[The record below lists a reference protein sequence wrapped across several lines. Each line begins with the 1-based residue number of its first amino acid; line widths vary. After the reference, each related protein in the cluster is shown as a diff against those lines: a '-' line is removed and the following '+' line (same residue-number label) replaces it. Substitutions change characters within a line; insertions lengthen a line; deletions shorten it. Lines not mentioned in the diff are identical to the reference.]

1 LSVVTH
7 EELSA
12 RLLLVEDDAVIREA
26 TQLSL
31 ERHGY
36 DVTTADDGLEAIDVF
51 EKVQPDAVLLDI
63 MLPGLDGISVCRR
76 LREASTVP
84 IIMVSARSDALDVVL
99 GLEAGAD
106 DYVTKPFDTQV
117 LVARLRA
124 VLRRAVIEPVPA
136 AATQHSGVE
145 VFGDLELDREALEVR
160 RGGQQVQLTPTE
172 LRLLLEFANNPGVVL
187 SRSTL
192 LQRVWDYEWGGDGRL
207 VDVHL
212 QRLRTKIGADRIETV
227 RGFGYKLRA

>member
-1 LSVVTH
+1 MA
-7 EELSA
+7 EEQSTA
-12 RLLLVEDDAVIREA
+12 RILMVEDDAVIREA

-31 ERHGY
+31 RRHGY
-36 DVTTADDGLEAIDVF
+36 DVVTAVDGLEAVGAF
-51 EKVQPDAVLLDI
+51 ETERPDAILLDI

-76 LREASTVP
+76 IRETSTVP
-84 IIMVSARSDALDVVL
+84 VVMISARGDAVDVIQ

-124 VLRRAVIEPVPA
+124 VLRRA
-136 AATQHSGVE
+136 GVDGE
-145 VFGDLELDREALEVR
+145 TRKTVERFGDLELDREALEVR
-160 RGGQQVQLTPTE
+160 RAGRPVQLTPTE
-172 LRLLLEFANNPGVVL
+172 LKLLLEFANNPGVVL

-192 LQRVWDYEWGGDGRL
+192 LQRVWDYDWGGDGRL

-212 QRLRTKIGADRIETV
+212 QRLRTKIGAERIETV

>member
-1 LSVVTH
+1 MVP
-7 EELSA
+7 EEPAA
-12 RLLLVEDDAVIREA
+12 RILMVEDDAVIREA
-26 TQLSL
+26 TQLTL

-36 DVTTADDGLEAIDVF
+36 DVTTAEDGLEAIESF
-51 EKVQPDAVLLDI
+51 EKIHPDAVMLDI

-76 LREASTVP
+76 IRESSTVP
-84 IIMVSARSDALDVVL
+84 IVMVSARGDALDVVL

-124 VLRRAVIEPVPA
+124 VMRRAVVDPERPA
-136 AATQHSGVE
+136 PSTGASVE
-145 VFGDLELDREALEVR
+145 SFGDLELDREALEVR
-160 RGGQQVQLTPTE
+160 RGGSTVQLTPTE
-172 LRLLLEFANNPGVVL
+172 LKLLIEFANNPGVVL

>member
-1 LSVVTH
+1 M
-7 EELSA
+7 
-12 RLLLVEDDAVIREA
+12 VEDDAVIREA
-26 TQLSL
+26 TQLTL

-36 DVTTADDGLEAIDVF
+36 DVTTAEDGLEAIERF
-51 EKVQPDAVLLDI
+51 EKIHPDVVMLDI

-76 LREASTVP
+76 IRETSTVP
-84 IIMVSARSDALDVVL
+84 IVMVSARGDALDVVL

-124 VLRRAVIEPVPA
+124 VMRRAVSDPRA
-136 AATQHSGVE
+136 ARHRRPDPSVE
-145 VFGDLELDREALEVR
+145 SFGDLELDREALEVR
-160 RGGQQVQLTPTE
+160 RGGTTVQLTPTE
-172 LRLLLEFANNPGVVL
+172 LKLLIEFANNPGVVL

>member
-1 LSVVTH
+1 MVP
-7 EELSA
+7 EEPAA
-12 RLLLVEDDAVIREA
+12 RILMVEDDAVIREA
-26 TQLSL
+26 TQLTL

-36 DVTTADDGLEAIDVF
+36 DVTTAEDGLEAIESF
-51 EKVQPDAVLLDI
+51 EKIHPDAVMLDI

-76 LREASTVP
+76 IRETSTVP
-84 IIMVSARSDALDVVL
+84 IVMVSARGDALDVVL

-124 VLRRAVIEPVPA
+124 VMRRAVADPERPA
-136 AATQHSGVE
+136 PATGASVE
-145 VFGDLELDREALEVR
+145 SFGDLELDREALEVR
-160 RGGQQVQLTPTE
+160 RGGSTVQLTPTE
-172 LRLLLEFANNPGVVL
+172 LKLLIEFANNPGVVL

>member
-1 LSVVTH
+1 VLS
-7 EELSA
+7 EEPAA
-12 RLLLVEDDAVIREA
+12 RILMVEDDAVIREA
-26 TQLSL
+26 TQLTL

-36 DVTTADDGLEAIDVF
+36 DVATAEDGLEAIESF
-51 EKVQPDAVLLDI
+51 EKLDPDAVMLDV

-84 IIMVSARSDALDVVL
+84 IVMVSARGDALDVVL

-124 VLRRAVIEPVPA
+124 VLRRAVADPVRPTPA
-136 AATQHSGVE
+136 TGMTVE
-145 VFGDLELDREALEVR
+145 SFGDLELDREALEVR
-160 RGGQQVQLTPTE
+160 RSGSTVQLTPTE
-172 LRLLLEFANNPGVVL
+172 LKLLIEFANNPGVVL

>member
-1 LSVVTH
+1 MVP
-7 EELSA
+7 EEPAA
-12 RLLLVEDDAVIREA
+12 RILMVEDDAVIREA
-26 TQLSL
+26 TQLTL

-36 DVTTADDGLEAIDVF
+36 DVTTAEDGLEAIESF
-51 EKVQPDAVLLDI
+51 EKIHPDAVMLDI

-76 LREASTVP
+76 IRETSLVP
-84 IIMVSARSDALDVVL
+84 IVMVSARGDALDVVL

-124 VLRRAVIEPVPA
+124 VMRRAISDPERPA
-136 AATQHSGVE
+136 PSAGASVE
-145 VFGDLELDREALEVR
+145 SFGDLELDREALEVR
-160 RGGQQVQLTPTE
+160 RGGSTVQLTPTE
-172 LRLLLEFANNPGVVL
+172 LKLLIEFANNPGVVL

>member
-1 LSVVTH
+1 M
-7 EELSA
+7 
-12 RLLLVEDDAVIREA
+12 VEDDAVIREA
-26 TQLSL
+26 TQLTL

-36 DVTTADDGLEAIDVF
+36 DVTTAEDGLEAIESF
-51 EKVQPDAVLLDI
+51 EKIHPDAVMLDI

-76 LREASTVP
+76 IRESSTVP
-84 IIMVSARSDALDVVL
+84 IVMVSARGDALDVVL

-124 VLRRAVIEPVPA
+124 VLRRAVADPERPA
-136 AATQHSGVE
+136 PSSGATVE
-145 VFGDLELDREALEVR
+145 SFGDLELDREALEVR
-160 RGGQQVQLTPTE
+160 RGGSTVQLTPTE
-172 LRLLLEFANNPGVVL
+172 LKLLIEFANNPGVVL

>member
-1 LSVVTH
+1 VVP
-7 EELSA
+7 EEPAA
-12 RLLLVEDDAVIREA
+12 RILMVEDDAVIREA
-26 TQLSL
+26 TQLTL

-36 DVTTADDGLEAIDVF
+36 DVTTAEDGLEAIESF
-51 EKVQPDAVLLDI
+51 EKIHPDAVMLDI

-76 LREASTVP
+76 IRESSTVP
-84 IIMVSARSDALDVVL
+84 IVMVSARGDALDVVL

-124 VLRRAVIEPVPA
+124 VMRRAVADPERPA
-136 AATQHSGVE
+136 QATGATVE
-145 VFGDLELDREALEVR
+145 SFGDLELDREALEVR
-160 RGGQQVQLTPTE
+160 RAGTTVQLTPTE
-172 LRLLLEFANNPGVVL
+172 LKLLIEFANNPGVVL

>member
-1 LSVVTH
+1 VVP
-7 EELSA
+7 EEPAA
-12 RLLLVEDDAVIREA
+12 RILMVEDDAVIREA
-26 TQLSL
+26 TQLTL

-36 DVTTADDGLEAIDVF
+36 DVTTAEDGLEAIESF
-51 EKVQPDAVLLDI
+51 EKIHPDAVMLDI

-76 LREASTVP
+76 IRETSTVP
-84 IIMVSARSDALDVVL
+84 IVMVSARGDALDVVL

-124 VLRRAVIEPVPA
+124 VMRRAVADPERPTP
-136 AATQHSGVE
+136 TTGSTVE
-145 VFGDLELDREALEVR
+145 SFGDLELDREALEVR
-160 RGGQQVQLTPTE
+160 RAGTTVQLTPTE
-172 LRLLLEFANNPGVVL
+172 LKLLIEFANNPGVVL

>member
-1 LSVVTH
+1 M
-7 EELSA
+7 
-12 RLLLVEDDAVIREA
+12 VEDDAVIREA
-26 TQLSL
+26 TQLTL

-36 DVTTADDGLEAIDVF
+36 DVTTAEDGLEAIERF
-51 EKVQPDAVLLDI
+51 EKIHPDVVMLDI

-76 LREASTVP
+76 IRESSTVP
-84 IIMVSARSDALDVVL
+84 IVMVSARGDALDVVL

-124 VLRRAVIEPVPA
+124 VMRRAVADPEQPAPSTGASIE
-136 AATQHSGVE
+136 S
-145 VFGDLELDREALEVR
+145 FGDLELDREALEVR
-160 RGGQQVQLTPTE
+160 RAGSTVQLTPTE
-172 LRLLLEFANNPGVVL
+172 LKLLIEFANNPGVVL

>member
-1 LSVVTH
+1 MAT
-7 EELSA
+7 EESA
-12 RLLLVEDDAVIREA
+12 ARILMVEDDAVIREA
-26 TQLSL
+26 TQLTL

-36 DVTTADDGLEAIDVF
+36 EVSTAEDGLEAMESF
-51 EKVQPDAVLLDI
+51 WKLQPDAVMLDI

-76 LREASTVP
+76 IRESSTVP
-84 IIMVSARSDALDVVL
+84 IVMVSARGDALDVVL

-106 DYVTKPFDTQV
+106 DYVTKPFDAQV

-124 VLRRAVIEPVPA
+124 VLRRAVADPVHRTPVG
-136 AATQHSGVE
+136 GVTVE
-145 VFGDLELDREALEVR
+145 AFGDLELDREALEVR
-160 RGGQQVQLTPTE
+160 RGGNAVQLTPTE
-172 LRLLLEFANNPGVVL
+172 LKLLIEFANNPGVVL
-187 SRSTL
+187 SRSVL

>member
-1 LSVVTH
+1 VVP
-7 EELSA
+7 EEPAA
-12 RLLLVEDDAVIREA
+12 RILMVEDDAVIREA
-26 TQLSL
+26 TQLTL

-36 DVTTADDGLEAIDVF
+36 DVTTAEDGLEAIESF
-51 EKVQPDAVLLDI
+51 EKIHPDAVMLDI

-76 LREASTVP
+76 IRESSTVP
-84 IIMVSARSDALDVVL
+84 IVMVSARGDALDVVL

-124 VLRRAVIEPVPA
+124 VLRRAVADPERPA
-136 AATQHSGVE
+136 PSTGATVE
-145 VFGDLELDREALEVR
+145 SFGDLELDREALEVR
-160 RGGQQVQLTPTE
+160 RGGSTVQLTPTE
-172 LRLLLEFANNPGVVL
+172 LKLLIEFANNPGVVL

>member
-1 LSVVTH
+1 MVP
-7 EELSA
+7 EEPAA
-12 RLLLVEDDAVIREA
+12 RILMVEDDAVIREA
-26 TQLSL
+26 TQLTL

-36 DVTTADDGLEAIDVF
+36 DVTTAEDGLEAIESF
-51 EKVQPDAVLLDI
+51 EKLHPDAVMLDI

-76 LREASTVP
+76 IRESSTVP
-84 IIMVSARSDALDVVL
+84 IVMVSARGDALDVVL

-124 VLRRAVIEPVPA
+124 VMRRAVADPERSAPATGASIE
-136 AATQHSGVE
+136 S
-145 VFGDLELDREALEVR
+145 FGDLELDREALEVR
-160 RGGQQVQLTPTE
+160 RAGSTVQLTPTE
-172 LRLLLEFANNPGVVL
+172 LKLLIEFANNPGVVL

>member
-1 LSVVTH
+1 M
-7 EELSA
+7 
-12 RLLLVEDDAVIREA
+12 VEDDAVIREA

-36 DVTTADDGLEAIDVF
+36 DVTTAEDGLEAIGSF
-51 EKVQPDAVLLDI
+51 EKLHPDAVMLDI

-76 LREASTVP
+76 IRESSTVP
-84 IIMVSARSDALDVVL
+84 IVMVSARGDALDVVL

-124 VLRRAVIEPVPA
+124 VMRRAVADPERPAPSTGASIE
-136 AATQHSGVE
+136 S
-145 VFGDLELDREALEVR
+145 FGDLELDREALEVR
-160 RGGQQVQLTPTE
+160 RAGSTVQLTPTE
-172 LRLLLEFANNPGVVL
+172 LKLLIEFANNPGVVL

-227 RGFGYKLRA
+227 RGFGYKLRG

>member
-1 LSVVTH
+1 M
-7 EELSA
+7 
-12 RLLLVEDDAVIREA
+12 VEDDAVIREA

-36 DVTTADDGLEAIDVF
+36 DVTTAEDGLEAIESF
-51 EKVQPDAVLLDI
+51 EKLHPDAVMLDI

-76 LREASTVP
+76 IRESSTVP
-84 IIMVSARSDALDVVL
+84 IVMVSARGDALDVVL

-124 VLRRAVIEPVPA
+124 VMRRAVADPERPAPSTGASIE
-136 AATQHSGVE
+136 S
-145 VFGDLELDREALEVR
+145 FGDLELDREALEVR
-160 RGGQQVQLTPTE
+160 RAGSTVQLTPTE
-172 LRLLLEFANNPGVVL
+172 LKLLIEFANNPGVVL

>member
-1 LSVVTH
+1 MVP
-7 EELSA
+7 EEPAA
-12 RLLLVEDDAVIREA
+12 RILMVEDDAVIREA
-26 TQLSL
+26 TQLTL

-36 DVTTADDGLEAIDVF
+36 DVTTAEDGLEAIESF
-51 EKVQPDAVLLDI
+51 EKLHPDAVMLDI

-76 LREASTVP
+76 IRESSTVP
-84 IIMVSARSDALDVVL
+84 IVMVSARGDALDVVL

-124 VLRRAVIEPVPA
+124 VMRRAVADPDRPAPSTGASIE
-136 AATQHSGVE
+136 S
-145 VFGDLELDREALEVR
+145 FGDLELDREALEVR
-160 RGGQQVQLTPTE
+160 RAGSTVQLTPTE
-172 LRLLLEFANNPGVVL
+172 LKLLIEFANNPGVVL

>member
-1 LSVVTH
+1 M
-7 EELSA
+7 
-12 RLLLVEDDAVIREA
+12 VEDDAVIREA
-26 TQLSL
+26 TQLTL

-36 DVTTADDGLEAIDVF
+36 DVTTAEDGLEAIESF
-51 EKVQPDAVLLDI
+51 EKIHPDAVMLDI

-76 LREASTVP
+76 IRETSTVP
-84 IIMVSARSDALDVVL
+84 IVMVSARGDALDVVL

-124 VLRRAVIEPVPA
+124 VMRRAVVDPERPAPSAGASIE
-136 AATQHSGVE
+136 S
-145 VFGDLELDREALEVR
+145 FGDLELDREALEVR
-160 RGGQQVQLTPTE
+160 RGGSTVQLTPTE
-172 LRLLLEFANNPGVVL
+172 LKLLIEFANNPGVVL

>member
-1 LSVVTH
+1 MVP
-7 EELSA
+7 EEPAAQILM
-12 RLLLVEDDAVIREA
+12 VEDDAVIREA
-26 TQLSL
+26 TQLTL

-36 DVTTADDGLEAIDVF
+36 DVTTAEDGLEAIERF
-51 EKVQPDAVLLDI
+51 EKIHPDVVMLDI

-76 LREASTVP
+76 IRETSTVP
-84 IIMVSARSDALDVVL
+84 VVMISARGDAVDVVQ

-124 VLRRAVIEPVPA
+124 VLRRA
-136 AATQHSGVE
+136 GVDGE
-145 VFGDLELDREALEVR
+145 RHGETRKTVERFGDLELDREALEVR
-160 RGGQQVQLTPTE
+160 RGGRQVQLTPTE
-172 LRLLLEFANNPGVVL
+172 LKLLLEFANNPGVVL

-192 LQRVWDYEWGGDGRL
+192 LQRVWDYDWGGDGRL

-212 QRLRTKIGADRIETV
+212 QRLRTKIGAERIETV

>member
-1 LSVVTH
+1 VVP
-7 EELSA
+7 EEPAA
-12 RLLLVEDDAVIREA
+12 RILMVEDDAVIREA
-26 TQLSL
+26 TQLTL

-36 DVTTADDGLEAIDVF
+36 DVTTAEDGLEAIERF
-51 EKVQPDAVLLDI
+51 EKIQPDVVMLDI

-76 LREASTVP
+76 IREASTVP
-84 IIMVSARSDALDVVL
+84 IVMVSARGDALDVVL

-124 VLRRAVIEPVPA
+124 VMRRAVSDPERPA
-136 AATQHSGVE
+136 PATGSGVE
-145 VFGDLELDREALEVR
+145 SFGDLELDREALEVR
-160 RGGQQVQLTPTE
+160 RSGQTVQLTPTE
-172 LRLLLEFANNPGVVL
+172 LKLLIEFANNPGVVL

>member
-1 LSVVTH
+1 MVP
-7 EELSA
+7 EEPAA
-12 RLLLVEDDAVIREA
+12 RILMVEDDAVIREA
-26 TQLSL
+26 TQLTL

-36 DVTTADDGLEAIDVF
+36 DVATAEDGLEAIAAF
-51 EKVQPDAVLLDI
+51 GRIRPDAVLLDI

-76 LREASTVP
+76 IRETSTVP
-84 IIMVSARSDALDVVL
+84 VVMVSARGDAVDVVL

-124 VLRRAVIEPVPA
+124 VLRRAGGRAGVDGDRHA
-136 AATQHSGVE
+136 DAHKATE
-145 VFGDLELDREALEVR
+145 TFGDLELDREALEVR
-160 RGGQQVQLTPTE
+160 RAGTPVQLTPTE
-172 LRLLLEFANNPGVVL
+172 LKLLLEFANNPGVVL

>member
-1 LSVVTH
+1 VVP
-7 EELSA
+7 EESA
-12 RLLLVEDDAVIREA
+12 SRILMVEDDAVIREA
-26 TQLSL
+26 TQLTL

-36 DVTTADDGLEAIDVF
+36 NVATAEDGLEAIESFEVLRPDV
-51 EKVQPDAVLLDI
+51 VMLDI

-76 LREASTVP
+76 IREASTVP
-84 IIMVSARSDALDVVL
+84 IVMVSARGDALDVVL

-124 VLRRAVIEPVPA
+124 VLRRAVPA
-136 AATQHSGVE
+136 PPRPAPATGATVE
-145 VFGDLELDREALEVR
+145 SFGDLELDREALEVR
-160 RGGQQVQLTPTE
+160 RGGSTVQLTPTE
-172 LRLLLEFANNPGVVL
+172 LKLLIEFANNPGVVL

>member
-1 LSVVTH
+1 M
-7 EELSA
+7 
-12 RLLLVEDDAVIREA
+12 VEDDAVIREA
-26 TQLSL
+26 TQLTL

-36 DVTTADDGLEAIDVF
+36 NVATAEDGLEAIESFEVLRPDV
-51 EKVQPDAVLLDI
+51 VMLDI

-76 LREASTVP
+76 IREASTVP
-84 IIMVSARSDALDVVL
+84 IVMVSARGDALDVVL

-124 VLRRAVIEPVPA
+124 VLRRAIPDPPRPTPA
-136 AATQHSGVE
+136 TGAAVE
-145 VFGDLELDREALEVR
+145 SFGDLELDREALEVR
-160 RGGQQVQLTPTE
+160 RGGSTVQLTPTE
-172 LRLLLEFANNPGVVL
+172 LKLLIEFANNPGVVL

>member
-1 LSVVTH
+1 MVP
-7 EELSA
+7 EEPAA
-12 RLLLVEDDAVIREA
+12 RILMVEDDAVIREA
-26 TQLSL
+26 TQLTL

-36 DVTTADDGLEAIDVF
+36 DVTTAEDGLEAIDRC
-51 EKVQPDAVLLDI
+51 EKIHPDAVMLDI

-76 LREASTVP
+76 IRETSTVP
-84 IIMVSARSDALDVVL
+84 IVMVSARGDAVDVVL

-124 VLRRAVIEPVPA
+124 VMRRAVSDPERPA
-136 AATQHSGVE
+136 PTTGSGVE
-145 VFGDLELDREALEVR
+145 SFGDLELDRVALEVR
-160 RGGQQVQLTPTE
+160 RAGATVQLTPTE
-172 LRLLLEFANNPGVVL
+172 LKLLIEFANNPGVVL

>member
-1 LSVVTH
+1 M
-7 EELSA
+7 
-12 RLLLVEDDAVIREA
+12 VEDDAVIREA
-26 TQLSL
+26 TQLTL

-36 DVTTADDGLEAIDVF
+36 DVTTAEDGLEAFERF
-51 EKVQPDAVLLDI
+51 EKIHPDVVMLDI

-76 LREASTVP
+76 IRETSTVP
-84 IIMVSARSDALDVVL
+84 IVMVSARGDALDVVL

-106 DYVTKPFDTQV
+106 DYVAKPFDTQV

-124 VLRRAVIEPVPA
+124 VMRRAVSDSQRPA
-136 AATQHSGVE
+136 PATGSSVE
-145 VFGDLELDREALEVR
+145 TFGDLELDREALEVR
-160 RGGQQVQLTPTE
+160 RGGTTVQLTPTE
-172 LRLLLEFANNPGVVL
+172 LKLLIEFANNPGVVL

>member
-1 LSVVTH
+1 MVP
-7 EELSA
+7 EEPAA
-12 RLLLVEDDAVIREA
+12 RILMVEDDAVIREA
-26 TQLSL
+26 TQLTL

-36 DVTTADDGLEAIDVF
+36 DVTTAEDGLEAIESF
-51 EKVQPDAVLLDI
+51 EKIHPDAVMLDI

-76 LREASTVP
+76 IRETRTVP
-84 IIMVSARSDALDVVL
+84 IVMVSARGDALDVVL

-124 VLRRAVIEPVPA
+124 VLRRAVVDPERPA
-136 AATQHSGVE
+136 PSTGASVE
-145 VFGDLELDREALEVR
+145 SFGDLELDREALEVR
-160 RGGQQVQLTPTE
+160 RGGTTVQLTPTE
-172 LRLLLEFANNPGVVL
+172 LKLLIEFANNPGVVL

>member
-1 LSVVTH
+1 M
-7 EELSA
+7 
-12 RLLLVEDDAVIREA
+12 VEDDAVIREA
-26 TQLSL
+26 TQLTL

-36 DVTTADDGLEAIDVF
+36 DVTTAEDGLEAIESF
-51 EKVQPDAVLLDI
+51 EKIHPDAVMLDI

-76 LREASTVP
+76 IRETSTVP
-84 IIMVSARSDALDVVL
+84 IVMVSARGDALDVVL

-124 VLRRAVIEPVPA
+124 VMRRAVADPERPA
-136 AATQHSGVE
+136 PATGATVE
-145 VFGDLELDREALEVR
+145 SFGDLELDREALEVR
-160 RGGQQVQLTPTE
+160 RAGATVQLTPTE
-172 LRLLLEFANNPGVVL
+172 LKLLIEFANNPGVVL

>member
-1 LSVVTH
+1 MADERT
-7 EELSA
+7 A
-12 RLLLVEDDAVIREA
+12 RILMVEDDAVIREA

-31 ERHGY
+31 RRHGY
-36 DVTTADDGLEAIDVF
+36 DVVTADDGLEAVAAF
-51 EKVQPDAVLLDI
+51 EKYRPDAVLLDI

-76 LREASTVP
+76 IRQTSTVP
-84 IIMVSARSDALDVVL
+84 VVMVSARGDAVDVVL

-124 VLRRAVIEPVPA
+124 VLRRANSRDGERA
-136 AATQHSGVE
+136 AGTQTSSE
-145 VFGDLELDREALEVR
+145 TFGDLELDREALEVR
-160 RGGQQVQLTPTE
+160 RNGQPVQLTPTE
-172 LRLLLEFANNPGVVL
+172 LKLLLEFANNPGVVL

-227 RGFGYKLRA
+227 RGFGYKLKA

>member
-1 LSVVTH
+1 VVP
-7 EELSA
+7 EEPAA
-12 RLLLVEDDAVIREA
+12 RILMVEDDAVIREA
-26 TQLSL
+26 TQLTL

-36 DVTTADDGLEAIDVF
+36 DVTTAEDGLEAIESF
-51 EKVQPDAVLLDI
+51 EKIHPDAVMLDI

-76 LREASTVP
+76 IRETSTVP
-84 IIMVSARSDALDVVL
+84 IVMVSARGDALDVVL

-124 VLRRAVIEPVPA
+124 VLRRAVADPERPA
-136 AATQHSGVE
+136 QASGATVE
-145 VFGDLELDREALEVR
+145 SFGDLELDREALEVR
-160 RGGQQVQLTPTE
+160 RAGTTVQLTPTE
-172 LRLLLEFANNPGVVL
+172 LKLLIEFANNPGVVL

>member
-1 LSVVTH
+1 VVP
-7 EELSA
+7 EEPAA
-12 RLLLVEDDAVIREA
+12 RILMVEDDAVIREA
-26 TQLSL
+26 TQLTL

-36 DVTTADDGLEAIDVF
+36 DVTTAEDGLEAIESF
-51 EKVQPDAVLLDI
+51 EKIHPDAVMLDI

-76 LREASTVP
+76 IRETSTVP
-84 IIMVSARSDALDVVL
+84 IVMVSARGDALDVVL

-124 VLRRAVIEPVPA
+124 VMRRAVADPEQPSQ
-136 AATQHSGVE
+136 ATGATVE
-145 VFGDLELDREALEVR
+145 SFGDLELDREALEVR
-160 RGGQQVQLTPTE
+160 RAGTTVQLTPTE
-172 LRLLLEFANNPGVVL
+172 LKLLIEFANNPGVVL

>member
-1 LSVVTH
+1 VVP
-7 EELSA
+7 EEPAA
-12 RLLLVEDDAVIREA
+12 RILMVEDDAVIREA
-26 TQLSL
+26 TQLTL

-36 DVTTADDGLEAIDVF
+36 DVTTAEDGLEAIESF
-51 EKVQPDAVLLDI
+51 EKIHPDAVMLDI

-76 LREASTVP
+76 IRETSLVP
-84 IIMVSARSDALDVVL
+84 IVMVSARGDALDVVL

-124 VLRRAVIEPVPA
+124 VMRRAVVDPERPSPATGAGIE
-136 AATQHSGVE
+136 S
-145 VFGDLELDREALEVR
+145 LELDREALEVR
-160 RGGQQVQLTPTE
+160 RGGSTVQLTPTE
-172 LRLLLEFANNPGVVL
+172 LKLLIEFANNPGVVL

>member
-1 LSVVTH
+1 VA
-7 EELSA
+7 EEQSTA
-12 RLLLVEDDAVIREA
+12 RILMVEDDAVIREA

-31 ERHGY
+31 RRHGY
-36 DVTTADDGLEAIDVF
+36 DVVTAVDGLEAVGAF
-51 EKVQPDAVLLDI
+51 ETERPDAILLDI

-76 LREASTVP
+76 IRETSTVP
-84 IIMVSARSDALDVVL
+84 VVMISARGDAVDVIQ

-124 VLRRAVIEPVPA
+124 VLRRA
-136 AATQHSGVE
+136 GVDGE
-145 VFGDLELDREALEVR
+145 TRKTVERFGDLELDREALEVR
-160 RGGQQVQLTPTE
+160 RAGRPVQLTPTE
-172 LRLLLEFANNPGVVL
+172 LKLLLEFANNPGVVL

-212 QRLRTKIGADRIETV
+212 QRLRTKIGAERIETV

>member
-1 LSVVTH
+1 M
-7 EELSA
+7 
-12 RLLLVEDDAVIREA
+12 VEDDAVIREA
-26 TQLSL
+26 TQLTL

-36 DVTTADDGLEAIDVF
+36 DVTTAEDGLEAIESF
-51 EKVQPDAVLLDI
+51 EKIHPDAVMLDI

-76 LREASTVP
+76 IRETSTVP
-84 IIMVSARSDALDVVL
+84 IVMVSARGDALDVVL

-124 VLRRAVIEPVPA
+124 VLRRAVADPERPA
-136 AATQHSGVE
+136 PSTGATVE
-145 VFGDLELDREALEVR
+145 SFGDLELDREALEVR
-160 RGGQQVQLTPTE
+160 RGGSTVQLTPTE
-172 LRLLLEFANNPGVVL
+172 LKLLIEFANNPGVVL

>member
-1 LSVVTH
+1 VVP
-7 EELSA
+7 EEPAA
-12 RLLLVEDDAVIREA
+12 RILMVEDDAVIREA
-26 TQLSL
+26 TQLTL

-36 DVTTADDGLEAIDVF
+36 DVTTAEDGLEAIESF
-51 EKVQPDAVLLDI
+51 EKIHPDAVMLDI

-76 LREASTVP
+76 IRETSTVP
-84 IIMVSARSDALDVVL
+84 IVMVSARGDALDVVL

-124 VLRRAVIEPVPA
+124 VLRRAVVDPDRPA
-136 AATQHSGVE
+136 PSSGATVE
-145 VFGDLELDREALEVR
+145 SFGDLELDREALEVR
-160 RGGQQVQLTPTE
+160 RGGSTVQLTPTE
-172 LRLLLEFANNPGVVL
+172 LKLLIEFANNPGVVL

>member
-1 LSVVTH
+1 MTRD
-7 EELSA
+7 EQSA
-12 RLLLVEDDAVIREA
+12 HVLLVEDDAVIREA

-31 ERHGY
+31 QRHGY
-36 DVTTADDGLEAIDVF
+36 DVTTADDGLEAIERF
-51 EKVQPDAVLLDI
+51 EALRPDAVLLDI

-76 LREASTVP
+76 VRETSTVP
-84 IIMVSARSDALDVVL
+84 IVMVSARGDALDVVL

-124 VLRRAVIEPVPA
+124 VLRRAGSGPEQQAEPQPA
-136 AATQHSGVE
+136 GIDK
-145 VFGDLELDREALEVR
+145 FGDLELDRDALEVR
-160 RGGQQVQLTPTE
+160 RNGQPVQLTPTE
-172 LRLLLEFANNPGVVL
+172 LKLLIEFANNPGVVL

-192 LQRVWDYEWGGDGRL
+192 LQRVWDYDWGGDGRL

>member
-1 LSVVTH
+1 M
-7 EELSA
+7 
-12 RLLLVEDDAVIREA
+12 VEDDAVIREA
-26 TQLSL
+26 TQLTL

-36 DVTTADDGLEAIDVF
+36 DVTTAEDGLEAIESF
-51 EKVQPDAVLLDI
+51 EKLHPDAVMLDI

-76 LREASTVP
+76 IREASTVP
-84 IIMVSARSDALDVVL
+84 IVMVSARGDALDVVL

-124 VLRRAVIEPVPA
+124 VLRRAVADPDRPNPG
-136 AATQHSGVE
+136 TGMTVE
-145 VFGDLELDREALEVR
+145 SFGDLELDREALEVR
-160 RGGQQVQLTPTE
+160 RAGRTVQLTPTE
-172 LRLLLEFANNPGVVL
+172 LKLLIEFANNPGVVL

>member
-1 LSVVTH
+1 M
-7 EELSA
+7 
-12 RLLLVEDDAVIREA
+12 VEDDAVIREA
-26 TQLSL
+26 TQLTL

-36 DVTTADDGLEAIDVF
+36 EVATAEDGLEAIESF
-51 EKVQPDAVLLDI
+51 EELDPDAVMLDI

-76 LREASTVP
+76 IREASTVP
-84 IIMVSARSDALDVVL
+84 IVMVSARGDALDVVL

-106 DYVTKPFDTQV
+106 DYVTKPFDSQV

-124 VLRRAVIEPVPA
+124 VLRRAVADPVRP
-136 AATQHSGVE
+136 TPVTGVTVE
-145 VFGDLELDREALEVR
+145 SFGDLELDREALEVR
-160 RGGQQVQLTPTE
+160 RGGSTVQLTPTE
-172 LRLLLEFANNPGVVL
+172 LKLLIEFANNPGVVL

>member
-1 LSVVTH
+1 M
-7 EELSA
+7 
-12 RLLLVEDDAVIREA
+12 VEDDAVIREA
-26 TQLSL
+26 TQLTL

-36 DVTTADDGLEAIDVF
+36 DVATAEDGLEAIEYF
-51 EKVQPDAVLLDI
+51 EELRPDAVMLDI

-76 LREASTVP
+76 IREISTVP
-84 IIMVSARSDALDVVL
+84 IVMVSARGDALDVVL

-106 DYVTKPFDTQV
+106 DYVTKPFDSQV

-124 VLRRAVIEPVPA
+124 VLRRAVADPVRTPPA
-136 AATQHSGVE
+136 PGVTVE
-145 VFGDLELDREALEVR
+145 SFGDLELDREALEVR
-160 RGGQQVQLTPTE
+160 RGGSTVQLTPTE
-172 LRLLLEFANNPGVVL
+172 LKLLIEFANNPGVVL

>member
-1 LSVVTH
+1 MVP
-7 EELSA
+7 EEPAA
-12 RLLLVEDDAVIREA
+12 RILMVEDDAVIREA
-26 TQLSL
+26 TQLTL

-36 DVTTADDGLEAIDVF
+36 DVTTAEDGLEAIESF
-51 EKVQPDAVLLDI
+51 EKLHPDAVMLDI

-76 LREASTVP
+76 IRESSTVP
-84 IIMVSARSDALDVVL
+84 IVMVSARGDALDVVL

-124 VLRRAVIEPVPA
+124 VMRRAVADPERPAPSTGASIE
-136 AATQHSGVE
+136 S
-145 VFGDLELDREALEVR
+145 FGDLELDREALEVR
-160 RGGQQVQLTPTE
+160 RAGSTVQLTPTE
-172 LRLLLEFANNPGVVL
+172 LKLLIEFANNPGVVL

>member
-1 LSVVTH
+1 MVP
-7 EELSA
+7 EEPAA
-12 RLLLVEDDAVIREA
+12 RILMVEDDAVIREA
-26 TQLSL
+26 TQLTL

-36 DVTTADDGLEAIDVF
+36 DVTTADDGLEAIERF
-51 EKVQPDAVLLDI
+51 EKVQPDVVMLDI

-76 LREASTVP
+76 IRETSTVP
-84 IIMVSARSDALDVVL
+84 IVMVSARGDALDVVL

-124 VLRRAVIEPVPA
+124 VLRRAVADPERPA
-136 AATQHSGVE
+136 PATGSGVE
-145 VFGDLELDREALEVR
+145 SFGDLELDREALEVR
-160 RGGQQVQLTPTE
+160 RGGQTVQLTPTE
-172 LRLLLEFANNPGVVL
+172 LKLLIEFANNPGVVL